1 MNTYDFKGKV
11 AFVTGAASGIGEAA
25 ALALRAGGAQVATFD
40 QRLPVIGEPAIQ
52 GDVSNSEQVADAVR
66 QTRDQLG
73 DIDIVVHSAGI
84 GGPFQS
90 ALELSEDDWHRI
102 MSVNAD
108 GTFYVCRH
116 TGLLGRRQGGKPAPA
131 GLCSLKGR
139 DDRVSEIHRQRDRG
153 IWRPRKRGH
162 PGRYCDTSRDQSDAG
177 DA

>member
-116 TGLLGRRQGGKPAPA
+116 TLPAM
-131 GLCSLKGR
+131 
-139 DDRVSEIHRQRDRG
+139 VTRG
-153 IWRPRKRGH
+153 
-162 PGRYCDTSRDQSDAG
+162 
-177 DA
+177 